1 MKEFTKRGE
10 IKMNGKIEQ
19 LIMNGKYQEAWIAI
33 AEYEKEY
40 PFDADMD
47 TYRVLC
53 LNNAGEH
60 QMALQY
66 AYRAVQNQPY
76 VADAHCNC
84 GYAFELCENYFQ
96 AYEQYAVAKEL
107 ALGGNPIG
115 VPIEKIEESMQQIL
129 NIIMNRAQLGETDD
143 IETDKRWINY
153 IANMDRINWGIR
165 RPVFH
170 DGTNMIAQKYNDY
183 PDLPEMF
190 AGITGMQSAYHM
202 IRNKLYV
209 NTIMEET
216 DLQRTYAMGSN
227 IEIESDTECFVP
239 LIMDGPGR
247 LCVQTEKKQAEIEY
261 NSPLQY
267 INYRVPKGK
276 VLISSEDREFRLGE
290 MVPIIHDRKRKPL
303 ILNIFADGLSQ
314 TVLENHMEM
323 LMPNTYRFFREGMIC
338 TNAHT
343 AGDWTFPSIASIVTG
358 QTMANHKMLHS
369 KLLRKIDAETPILFE
384 YFKNAGYNTT
394 KIGGNWRI
402 APNYGYARGMNRVHY
417 QHMYEGFPIEKVVSE
432 VEEQIHT
439 MRETDQFIWMEIGEL
454 HLIADEYNIAPLQ
467 GQFMIWENDNTK
479 GKINSVKQ
487 EYDETKR
494 KYYLKQ
500 IEYVDRKLAGLYQ
513 YIENNFEENE
523 IVITLFADHGQGY
536 LVRPEE
542 EFLCDERTKIAFMT
556 KGGGVSGKTEEL
568 ISACDYTPIIC
579 KLAGIEYN
587 YENTDASLPVVY
599 GGEKERE
606 FTVTESIHV
615 GDPYQILL
623 NGRDFT
629 FYLKGI
635 EKVTSECRVPLDTY
649 EVKLS
654 DKNGNILH
662 DKDKINHYTKW
673 CLDHIGSCRIYN
685 N

>member
-303 ILNIFADGLSQ
+303 ILNIFVDGLSQ

-662 DKDKINHYTKW
+662 DKDKINHYTN
-673 CLDHIGSCRIYN
+673 GV
-685 N
+685 

>member
-303 ILNIFADGLSQ
+303 ILNIFVDGLSQ

-556 KGGGVSGKTEEL
+556 KGGGEL

>member
-1 MKEFTKRGE
+1 
-10 IKMNGKIEQ
+10 MNGKIEQ
-19 LIMNGKYQEAWIAI
+19 LIKNGKYQETWIAI

-47 TYRVLC
+47 TYRFLC

-76 VADAHCNC
+76 VADAHYNC

-165 RPVFH
+165 KPVFH

-303 ILNIFADGLSQ
+303 ILNIFVDGLSQ

-394 KIGGNWRI
+394 KIGG
-402 APNYGYARGMNRVHY
+402 
-417 QHMYEGFPIEKVVSE
+417 
-432 VEEQIHT
+432 
-439 MRETDQFIWMEIGEL
+439 EL
-454 HLIADEYNIAPLQ
+454 
-467 GQFMIWENDNTK
+467 ENCAK
-479 GKINSVKQ
+479 LWVC
-487 EYDETKR
+487 KR
-494 KYYLKQ
+494 NESCALSA
-500 IEYVDRKLAGLYQ
+500 YV
-513 YIENNFEENE
+513 
-523 IVITLFADHGQGY
+523 
-536 LVRPEE
+536 
-542 EFLCDERTKIAFMT
+542 
-556 KGGGVSGKTEEL
+556 
-568 ISACDYTPIIC
+568 
-579 KLAGIEYN
+579 
-587 YENTDASLPVVY
+587 
-599 GGEKERE
+599 
-606 FTVTESIHV
+606 
-615 GDPYQILL
+615 
-623 NGRDFT
+623 
-629 FYLKGI
+629 
-635 EKVTSECRVPLDTY
+635 
-649 EVKLS
+649 
-654 DKNGNILH
+654 
-662 DKDKINHYTKW
+662 
-673 CLDHIGSCRIYN
+673 
-685 N
+685 

>member
-165 RPVFH
+165 KPVFH

-183 PDLPEMF
+183 PGLPEIF

-202 IRNKLYV
+202 ICNKLYV

-239 LIMDGPGR
+239 LIMDRPGR

-303 ILNIFADGLSQ
+303 ILNIFVDGLSQ

-454 HLIADEYNIAPLQ
+454 HLIADEYNVAPLQ

-606 FTVTESIHV
+606 FTVTESI
-615 GDPYQILL
+615 Q
-623 NGRDFT
+623 
-629 FYLKGI
+629 
-635 EKVTSECRVPLDTY
+635 
-649 EVKLS
+649 
-654 DKNGNILH
+654 
-662 DKDKINHYTKW
+662 
-673 CLDHIGSCRIYN
+673 
-685 N
+685 

>member
-165 RPVFH
+165 KPVFH

-183 PDLPEMF
+183 PGLPEIF

-202 IRNKLYV
+202 ICNKLYV

-239 LIMDGPGR
+239 LIMDRPGR

-303 ILNIFADGLSQ
+303 ILNIFVDGLSQ

-454 HLIADEYNIAPLQ
+454 HLIADEYNVAPLQ

-513 YIENNFEENE
+513 YIENN
-523 IVITLFADHGQGY
+523 HPY
-536 LVRPEE
+536 K
-542 EFLCDERTKIAFMT
+542 RTI
-556 KGGGVSGKTEEL
+556 
-568 ISACDYTPIIC
+568 
-579 KLAGIEYN
+579 
-587 YENTDASLPVVY
+587 
-599 GGEKERE
+599 
-606 FTVTESIHV
+606 
-615 GDPYQILL
+615 
-623 NGRDFT
+623 
-629 FYLKGI
+629 
-635 EKVTSECRVPLDTY
+635 
-649 EVKLS
+649 
-654 DKNGNILH
+654 
-662 DKDKINHYTKW
+662 
-673 CLDHIGSCRIYN
+673 
-685 N
+685 

>member
-165 RPVFH
+165 KPVFH

-183 PDLPEMF
+183 PGLPEIF

-202 IRNKLYV
+202 ICNKLYV

-239 LIMDGPGR
+239 LIMDRPGR

-303 ILNIFADGLSQ
+303 ILNIFVDGLSQ

-454 HLIADEYNIAPLQ
+454 HLIADEYNVAPLQ

-513 YIENNFEENE
+513 YLNNFEENE

-662 DKDKINHYTKW
+662 DKDKINYYTKW

>member
-1 MKEFTKRGE
+1 
-10 IKMNGKIEQ
+10 MNGKIEQ

-303 ILNIFADGLSQ
+303 ILNIFVDGLSQ

-587 YENTDASLPVVY
+587 YVNTDGSLPVVY

>member
-47 TYRVLC
+47 TYRFLC

-76 VADAHCNC
+76 VADAHWNC

-129 NIIMNRAQLGETDD
+129 NIIMNRAQLGETD
-143 IETDKRWINY
+143 KRWINY

-183 PDLPEMF
+183 PDLPEIF

-239 LIMDGPGR
+239 LIMNGPGR

-276 VLISSEDREFRLGE
+276 LLISSEDREFLLGE

-303 ILNIFADGLSQ
+303 ILNIFVDGLSQ

-454 HLIADEYNIAPLQ
+454 HLIADEYNAAPLQ
-467 GQFMIWENDNTK
+467 EQFVIWENDNTK

-513 YIENNFEENE
+513 YIENNYEENE
-523 IVITLFADHGQGY
+523 IVITLFADHGQGF

-587 YENTDASLPVVY
+587 YKNTDASLPVVY
-599 GGEKERE
+599 GGAKERE

>member
-47 TYRVLC
+47 TYRFLC

-66 AYRAVQNQPY
+66 AHRAVQNQPY
-76 VADAHCNC
+76 VADAHWNC

-183 PDLPEMF
+183 PDLPEIF

-239 LIMDGPGR
+239 LIMNGPGR

-276 VLISSEDREFRLGE
+276 LLISSEDREFLLGE

-303 ILNIFADGLSQ
+303 ILNIFVDGLSQ

-454 HLIADEYNIAPLQ
+454 HLIADEYNAAPLQ
-467 GQFMIWENDNTK
+467 EQFVIWENDNTK

-513 YIENNFEENE
+513 YIENNYEENE
-523 IVITLFADHGQGY
+523 IVITLFADHGQGF

-587 YENTDASLPVVY
+587 YKNTDASLPVVY
-599 GGEKERE
+599 GGAKERE

>member
-84 GYAFELCENYFQ
+84 GYAFELCEKYFL

-165 RPVFH
+165 KPVFH

-183 PDLPEMF
+183 PGLPEIF

-202 IRNKLYV
+202 ICNKLYV

-239 LIMDGPGR
+239 LIMDRPGR

-303 ILNIFADGLSQ
+303 ILNIFVDGLSQ

-454 HLIADEYNIAPLQ
+454 HLIADEYNVAPLQ

-556 KGGGVSGKTEEL
+556 KGGGESGKTEEL

-662 DKDKINHYTKW
+662 DKDKINYYTKW

>member
-47 TYRVLC
+47 TYRFLC

-76 VADAHCNC
+76 VADAHYNC

-183 PDLPEMF
+183 PDLPEIF

-227 IEIESDTECFVP
+227 IEIESDTDCFVP
-239 LIMDGPGR
+239 LIMNGPGR

-276 VLISSEDREFRLGE
+276 LLISSEDREFLLGE

-303 ILNIFADGLSQ
+303 ILNIFVDGLSQ

-454 HLIADEYNIAPLQ
+454 HLIADEYNAAPLQ
-467 GQFMIWENDNTK
+467 EQFVIWENDNTK

-556 KGGGVSGKTEEL
+556 RGGGVSGKTEEL

-662 DKDKINHYTKW
+662 DKDKINDYTKW

>member
-76 VADAHCNC
+76 VADAHYNC

-165 RPVFH
+165 KPVFH

-303 ILNIFADGLSQ
+303 ILNIFVDGLSQ

-454 HLIADEYNIAPLQ
+454 HLIADEYNVAPLQ
-467 GQFMIWENDNTK
+467 E
-479 GKINSVKQ
+479 
-487 EYDETKR
+487 
-494 KYYLKQ
+494 
-500 IEYVDRKLAGLYQ
+500 
-513 YIENNFEENE
+513 
-523 IVITLFADHGQGY
+523 
-536 LVRPEE
+536 
-542 EFLCDERTKIAFMT
+542 
-556 KGGGVSGKTEEL
+556 
-568 ISACDYTPIIC
+568 
-579 KLAGIEYN
+579 
-587 YENTDASLPVVY
+587 
-599 GGEKERE
+599 
-606 FTVTESIHV
+606 
-615 GDPYQILL
+615 
-623 NGRDFT
+623 
-629 FYLKGI
+629 
-635 EKVTSECRVPLDTY
+635 
-649 EVKLS
+649 
-654 DKNGNILH
+654 
-662 DKDKINHYTKW
+662 
-673 CLDHIGSCRIYN
+673 
-685 N
+685 

>member
-1 MKEFTKRGE
+1 
-10 IKMNGKIEQ
+10 MNGKIEQ
-19 LIMNGKYQEAWIAI
+19 LIISEQYEEAWFAI
-33 AEYEKEY
+33 AAYEKNC
-40 PFDADMD
+40 PQDSDID
-47 TYRVLC
+47 TYKFIC
-53 LNNAGEH
+53 LSNADEP

-66 AYRAVQNQPY
+66 AYAAMQKQPY
-76 VADAHCNC
+76 VADVHYNC
-84 GYAFELCENYFQ
+84 AYAYQLCGQYFQ
-96 AYEQYAVAKEL
+96 AYEQYAIAKEL
-107 ALGGNPIG
+107 ALGGNQLT
-115 VPIEKIEESMQQIL
+115 VSLENIESAMQQVL
-129 NIIMNRAQLGETDD
+129 NAVMAATTAGDVEN
-143 IETDKRWINY
+143 IESDKIWIEY
-153 IANMDRINWGIR
+153 IANMDRISWGVRKQI
-165 RPVFH
+165 FH
-170 DGTNMIAQKYNDY
+170 DGTNMVAQKYNDY
-183 PDLPEMF
+183 YDLPELYV
-190 AGITGMQSAYHM
+190 GITGMQSAYDLIRRRLHM
-202 IRNKLYV
+202 D
-209 NTIMEET
+209 TIMEEA
-216 DLQRTYAMGSN
+216 DIQRTYAEGCSVT
-227 IEIESDTECFVP
+227 IESETECFVP

-290 MVPIIHDRKRKPL
+290 LVPIIHDRKRKPL
-303 ILNIFADGLSQ
+303 ILNIFVDGLSQ

-467 GQFMIWENDNTK
+467 EQFMIWENDNTK

-513 YIENNFEENE
+513 YIENNYEENE

-662 DKDKINHYTKW
+662 DKDKINYYTKW

>member
-47 TYRVLC
+47 TYRFLC

-143 IETDKRWINY
+143 IESDKRWINY

-165 RPVFH
+165 KPVFH

-239 LIMDGPGR
+239 LIMDGSGR

-276 VLISSEDREFRLGE
+276 VLISSEDREFRFGE

-303 ILNIFADGLSQ
+303 ILNIFVDGLSQ

-454 HLIADEYNIAPLQ
+454 HLIADEYNVAPLQ

-513 YIENNFEENE
+513 YIENNFEEKE

-662 DKDKINHYTKW
+662 DKDKINYYTKW

>member
-1 MKEFTKRGE
+1 
-10 IKMNGKIEQ
+10 MNGKIEQ

-190 AGITGMQSAYHM
+190 AGITGMQSACHM

-303 ILNIFADGLSQ
+303 ILNIFVDGLSQ

>member
-1 MKEFTKRGE
+1 MEEFTKRGE

-19 LIMNGKYQEAWIAI
+19 LIKNGKYQETWSAI

-47 TYRVLC
+47 TYRFLC

-76 VADAHCNC
+76 VADAHYNC

-165 RPVFH
+165 KPVFH

-303 ILNIFADGLSQ
+303 ILNIFVDGLSQ

-454 HLIADEYNIAPLQ
+454 HLIADEYNVAPLQ
-467 GQFMIWENDNTK
+467 EQFMIWENDNIK

-662 DKDKINHYTKW
+662 DKDKINYYTN
-673 CLDHIGSCRIYN
+673 GV
-685 N
+685 

>member
-165 RPVFH
+165 KPVFH

-183 PDLPEMF
+183 PGLPEIF

-202 IRNKLYV
+202 ICNKLYV

-239 LIMDGPGR
+239 LIMDRPGR

-303 ILNIFADGLSQ
+303 ILNIFVDGLSQ

-454 HLIADEYNIAPLQ
+454 HLIADEYNVAPLQ
-467 GQFMIWENDNTK
+467 EQFMIWENDNTK

-513 YIENNFEENE
+513 YIENNYEENE
-523 IVITLFADHGQGY
+523 IVITLFADHGQGF

-556 KGGGVSGKTEEL
+556 KGGGVRGKTEEL

-662 DKDKINHYTKW
+662 DKDKINYYTKW

>member
-19 LIMNGKYQEAWIAI
+19 LIMNGKYQEAWIVI

-40 PFDADMD
+40 PLDADMD

-303 ILNIFADGLSQ
+303 ILNIFVDGLSQ
-314 TVLENHMEM
+314 TVLENYMEM

-454 HLIADEYNIAPLQ
+454 HLIADEYNVAPLQ

-662 DKDKINHYTKW
+662 DKDKINYYTKW

>member
-1 MKEFTKRGE
+1 MEEFTKRGE

-19 LIMNGKYQEAWIAI
+19 LIKNGKYQETWSAI

-47 TYRVLC
+47 TYRFLC

-76 VADAHCNC
+76 VADAHYNC

-165 RPVFH
+165 KPVFH

-303 ILNIFADGLSQ
+303 ILNIFVDGLSQ

-454 HLIADEYNIAPLQ
+454 HLIADEYNVAPLQ
-467 GQFMIWENDNTK
+467 EQFVIWENDNTK

-513 YIENNFEENE
+513 YIENNYEENE

-599 GGEKERE
+599 GVKKKG
-606 FTVTESIHV
+606 S
-615 GDPYQILL
+615 LL
-623 NGRDFT
+623 
-629 FYLKGI
+629 
-635 EKVTSECRVPLDTY
+635 
-649 EVKLS
+649 
-654 DKNGNILH
+654 
-662 DKDKINHYTKW
+662 
-673 CLDHIGSCRIYN
+673 
-685 N
+685 

>member
-19 LIMNGKYQEAWIAI
+19 LIMNGKYQEAWIVI

-40 PFDADMD
+40 PLDADMD

-303 ILNIFADGLSQ
+303 ILNIFVDGLSQ

-623 NGRDFT
+623 NGRNFT

-662 DKDKINHYTKW
+662 DKDKINYYTKW

>member
-1 MKEFTKRGE
+1 MEEFTKRGE

-19 LIMNGKYQEAWIAI
+19 LIKNGKYQETWSAI

-47 TYRVLC
+47 TYRFLC

-76 VADAHCNC
+76 VADAHYNC

-165 RPVFH
+165 KPVFH

-303 ILNIFADGLSQ
+303 ILNIFVDGLSQ

-454 HLIADEYNIAPLQ
+454 HLIADEYNVAPLQ
-467 GQFMIWENDNTK
+467 EQFMIWENDNIK

-649 EVKLS
+649 WSYVK
-654 DKNGNILH
+654 I
-662 DKDKINHYTKW
+662 
-673 CLDHIGSCRIYN
+673 
-685 N
+685 

>member
-19 LIMNGKYQEAWIAI
+19 LIMNGEYQEAWIAI

-47 TYRVLC
+47 TYRFLC

-66 AYRAVQNQPY
+66 AHRAVQNQPY
-76 VADAHCNC
+76 VADAHWNC

-183 PDLPEMF
+183 PDLPEIF

-227 IEIESDTECFVP
+227 IEIESDTDCFVP
-239 LIMDGPGR
+239 LIMNGPGR

-276 VLISSEDREFRLGE
+276 LLISSEDREFLLGE

-303 ILNIFADGLSQ
+303 ILNIFVDGLSQ

-454 HLIADEYNIAPLQ
+454 HLIADEYNAAPLQ
-467 GQFMIWENDNTK
+467 EQFVIWENDNTK

-556 KGGGVSGKTEEL
+556 RGGGVSGKTEEL

-662 DKDKINHYTKW
+662 DKDKINDYTKW

>member
-129 NIIMNRAQLGETDD
+129 NIIMNRVQLGETDD

-165 RPVFH
+165 KPVFH

-183 PDLPEMF
+183 PGLPEIF

-202 IRNKLYV
+202 ICNKLYV

-239 LIMDGPGR
+239 LIMDRPGR

-290 MVPIIHDRKRKPL
+290 VVPIIHDRKRKPL
-303 ILNIFADGLSQ
+303 ILNIFVDGLSQ

-454 HLIADEYNIAPLQ
+454 HSIADEYNVAPLQ

-662 DKDKINHYTKW
+662 DKDKINYYTKW

>member
-1 MKEFTKRGE
+1 
-10 IKMNGKIEQ
+10 MNGKIEQ

-47 TYRVLC
+47 TYRFLC

-66 AYRAVQNQPY
+66 AHRAVQNQPY
-76 VADAHCNC
+76 VADAHWNC

-183 PDLPEMF
+183 PDLPEIF

-239 LIMDGPGR
+239 LIMNGPGR

-276 VLISSEDREFRLGE
+276 LLISSEDREFLLGE

-303 ILNIFADGLSQ
+303 ILNIFVDGLSQ

-454 HLIADEYNIAPLQ
+454 HLIADEYNAAPLQ
-467 GQFMIWENDNTK
+467 EQFMIWENDNTK

-513 YIENNFEENE
+513 YIENNYEENE

-599 GGEKERE
+599 GGKKERE

-662 DKDKINHYTKW
+662 DKDKINDYTKW

>member
-165 RPVFH
+165 KPVFH

-183 PDLPEMF
+183 PGLPEIF

-202 IRNKLYV
+202 ICNKLYV

-239 LIMDGPGR
+239 LIMDRPGR

-303 ILNIFADGLSQ
+303 ILNIFVDGLSQ

-454 HLIADEYNIAPLQ
+454 HLIADEYNVAPLQ

-629 FYLKGI
+629 FI
-635 EKVTSECRVPLDTY
+635 
-649 EVKLS
+649 
-654 DKNGNILH
+654 
-662 DKDKINHYTKW
+662 
-673 CLDHIGSCRIYN
+673 
-685 N
+685 

>member
-1 MKEFTKRGE
+1 
-10 IKMNGKIEQ
+10 MNGKIEQ

-47 TYRVLC
+47 TYRFLC

-66 AYRAVQNQPY
+66 AHRAVQNQPY
-76 VADAHCNC
+76 VADAHWNC

-183 PDLPEMF
+183 PDLPEIF

-239 LIMDGPGR
+239 LIMNGPGR

-276 VLISSEDREFRLGE
+276 LLISSEDREFLLGE

-303 ILNIFADGLSQ
+303 ILNIFVDGLSQ

-454 HLIADEYNIAPLQ
+454 HLIADEYNAAPLQ
-467 GQFMIWENDNTK
+467 EQFVIWENDNTK

-599 GGEKERE
+599 GGAKERE

-662 DKDKINHYTKW
+662 DKDKINDYTKW

>member
-1 MKEFTKRGE
+1 
-10 IKMNGKIEQ
+10 MNGKIEQ

-165 RPVFH
+165 KPVFH

-183 PDLPEMF
+183 PGLPEIF

-202 IRNKLYV
+202 ICNKLYV

-239 LIMDGPGR
+239 LIMDRPGR

-303 ILNIFADGLSQ
+303 ILNIFVDGLSQ

-454 HLIADEYNIAPLQ
+454 HLIADEYNVAPLQ

-606 FTVTESIHV
+606 FTVT
-615 GDPYQILL
+615 DLA
-623 NGRDFT
+623 
-629 FYLKGI
+629 
-635 EKVTSECRVPLDTY
+635 
-649 EVKLS
+649 
-654 DKNGNILH
+654 
-662 DKDKINHYTKW
+662 
-673 CLDHIGSCRIYN
+673 
-685 N
+685 

>member
-47 TYRVLC
+47 TYRFLC

-66 AYRAVQNQPY
+66 AHRAVQNQPY
-76 VADAHCNC
+76 VADAHWNC

-183 PDLPEMF
+183 PDLPEIF

-239 LIMDGPGR
+239 LIMNGPGR

-276 VLISSEDREFRLGE
+276 LLISSEDREFLLGE

-303 ILNIFADGLSQ
+303 ILNIFVDGLSQ

-454 HLIADEYNIAPLQ
+454 HLIADEYNAAPLQ
-467 GQFMIWENDNTK
+467 EQFMIWENDNTK

-513 YIENNFEENE
+513 YIENNYEENE

-599 GGEKERE
+599 GGKKERE

-662 DKDKINHYTKW
+662 DKDKINDYTKW

>member
-1 MKEFTKRGE
+1 MEEFTKRGE

-19 LIMNGKYQEAWIAI
+19 LIKNGKYQETWSAI

-47 TYRVLC
+47 TYRFLC

-76 VADAHCNC
+76 VADAHYNC

-165 RPVFH
+165 KPVFH

-303 ILNIFADGLSQ
+303 ILNIFVDGLSQ

-454 HLIADEYNIAPLQ
+454 HLIADEYNVAPLQ
-467 GQFMIWENDNTK
+467 EQFMIWENDNIK

-556 KGGGVSGKTEEL
+556 KGGGVSGKQR
-568 ISACDYTPIIC
+568 
-579 KLAGIEYN
+579 N
-587 YENTDASLPVVY
+587 
-599 GGEKERE
+599 
-606 FTVTESIHV
+606 
-615 GDPYQILL
+615 
-623 NGRDFT
+623 
-629 FYLKGI
+629 
-635 EKVTSECRVPLDTY
+635 
-649 EVKLS
+649 
-654 DKNGNILH
+654 
-662 DKDKINHYTKW
+662 
-673 CLDHIGSCRIYN
+673 
-685 N
+685 

>member
-1 MKEFTKRGE
+1 
-10 IKMNGKIEQ
+10 MNGKIEQ

-129 NIIMNRAQLGETDD
+129 NIIMNRVQLGETDD

-165 RPVFH
+165 KPVFH

-183 PDLPEMF
+183 PGLPEIF

-202 IRNKLYV
+202 ICNKLYV

-239 LIMDGPGR
+239 LIMDRPGR

-290 MVPIIHDRKRKPL
+290 VVPIIHDRKRKPL
-303 ILNIFADGLSQ
+303 ILNIFVDGLSQ

-454 HLIADEYNIAPLQ
+454 HSIADEYNVAPLQ

-662 DKDKINHYTKW
+662 DKDKINYYTKW

>member
-19 LIMNGKYQEAWIAI
+19 LIMNGKYQEAWIVI

-40 PFDADMD
+40 PLDADMD

-303 ILNIFADGLSQ
+303 ILNIFVDGLSQ

-662 DKDKINHYTKW
+662 DKDKINYYTTW
-673 CLDHIGSCRIYN
+673 CLDPIGSCRIYN

>member
-1 MKEFTKRGE
+1 
-10 IKMNGKIEQ
+10 MNGKIEQ
-19 LIMNGKYQEAWIAI
+19 LIMNGKYQEAWIVI

-40 PFDADMD
+40 PLDADMD

-53 LNNAGEH
+53 LNNAEEH

-303 ILNIFADGLSQ
+303 ILNIFVDGLSQ

-556 KGGGVSGKTEEL
+556 KGGG
-568 ISACDYTPIIC
+568 
-579 KLAGIEYN
+579 
-587 YENTDASLPVVY
+587 
-599 GGEKERE
+599 EKQR
-606 FTVTESIHV
+606 
-615 GDPYQILL
+615 
-623 NGRDFT
+623 N
-629 FYLKGI
+629 
-635 EKVTSECRVPLDTY
+635 
-649 EVKLS
+649 
-654 DKNGNILH
+654 
-662 DKDKINHYTKW
+662 
-673 CLDHIGSCRIYN
+673 
-685 N
+685 

>member
-165 RPVFH
+165 KPVFH

-183 PDLPEMF
+183 PGLPEIF

-202 IRNKLYV
+202 ICNKLYV

-239 LIMDGPGR
+239 LIMDRPGR

-303 ILNIFADGLSQ
+303 ILNIFVDGLSQ

-454 HLIADEYNIAPLQ
+454 HLIADEYNVAPLQ

-599 GGEKERE
+599 GVKKKE
-606 FTVTESIHV
+606 S
-615 GDPYQILL
+615 LL
-623 NGRDFT
+623 
-629 FYLKGI
+629 
-635 EKVTSECRVPLDTY
+635 
-649 EVKLS
+649 
-654 DKNGNILH
+654 
-662 DKDKINHYTKW
+662 
-673 CLDHIGSCRIYN
+673 
-685 N
+685 

>member
-19 LIMNGKYQEAWIAI
+19 LIMNGKYQEAWIVI

-40 PFDADMD
+40 PLDADMD

-170 DGTNMIAQKYNDY
+170 DSTNMIAQKYNDY

-303 ILNIFADGLSQ
+303 ILNIFVDGLSQ

-662 DKDKINHYTKW
+662 DKDKINYYTKW

>member
-1 MKEFTKRGE
+1 
-10 IKMNGKIEQ
+10 MNGKIEQ
-19 LIMNGKYQEAWIAI
+19 LIMNGKYQEAWIVI

-40 PFDADMD
+40 PLDADMD

-303 ILNIFADGLSQ
+303 ILNIFVDGLSQ

-358 QTMANHKMLHS
+358 QTMANHKMLHP

-662 DKDKINHYTKW
+662 DKDKINYYTKW